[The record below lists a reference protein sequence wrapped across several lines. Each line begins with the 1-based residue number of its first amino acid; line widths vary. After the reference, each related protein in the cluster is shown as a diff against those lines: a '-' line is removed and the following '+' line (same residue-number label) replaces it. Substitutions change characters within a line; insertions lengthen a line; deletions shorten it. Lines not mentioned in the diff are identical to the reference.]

1 MSNIWG
7 CFMKTCVNNAG
18 LVFCSSD
25 IHQDD
30 KSSTDAG
37 CKSPDL
43 PVSMIYCFPYFRKK
57 LSNLH
62 ASWPDIKHMVVTAI
76 HLLLCQPQLT
86 LKPCPNKYELSF
98 IYIYIDIYRKPCS
111 CTKQK
116 IIFLLRLADC
126 TAVNDPNFIRRE
138 SSPYNRFQS
147 LVARFNIDPR
157 RLLWWIP
164 YRGLMLDASIET
176 R

>member
-30 KSSTDAG
+30 KSLTDAG

-43 PVSMIYCFPYFRKK
+43 PVTMIYCFPYFRKK

-76 HLLLCQPQLT
+76 NTCCFANLNLHWDFVQINTNFL
-86 LKPCPNKYELSF
+86 F
-98 IYIYIDIYRKPCS
+98 YIYIDIYRKPCS